1 MENHGFQ
8 IKIPWIF
15 MENDGFPWK
24 TVVFPWFSMV
34 FHGHHGKISAGQERY
49 PLIVDMLSFF
59 SENRKSRKSA
69 MSGIDVV
76 AGFSC

>member
-34 FHGHHGKISAGQERY
+34 FHGHHGKISAGNNCSRVPGSGGILFEGSWTTCMNL
-49 PLIVDMLSFF
+49 PLNFCYIYDIS
-59 SENRKSRKSA
+59 
-69 MSGIDVV
+69 
-76 AGFSC
+76 